1 MIAAARRQE
10 LIKEHRR
17 SDGDT
22 GSPEIQVAILTER
35 IRELTEHL
43 RTHKHDYA
51 SRRGLLL
58 GEFPDPHQ
66 GPPEPRVG
74 TDCRLL
80 AIGLWTPGAPEATLV
95 DSHELT

>member
-1 MIAAARRQE
+1 MIAAERRQE
-10 LIKEHRR
+10 LVKEHRR

-58 GEFPDPHQ
+58 M
-66 GPPEPRVG
+66 VG
-74 TDCRLL
+74 KRGRLL
-80 AIGLWTPGAPEATLV
+80 KYLSATRREDYQALIKRLGLRK
-95 DSHELT
+95 